1 MLVIALG
8 NTQHFTIK
16 SFKCCIYRVLL
27 FVLKIYLKTFSF
39 TNLFLLII
47 SLNVSSIQ
55 GVYQTR
61 RHFPFIFPTS
71 LYAQHI
77 WKTEKRLMVM
87 MIILL
92 FIISNTFGKSNIHH
106 HHGHHYHLLIYQ
118 PPHHY
123 IIIIVTITTII
134 IVTIIIV
141 VMKISSRYNESDSRQ
156 ATNHHRS
163 QFLPTLLSHVF
174 GVYHQHH
181 NRPK

>member
-1 MLVIALG
+1 MLHLQSSSFCFEDLFE
-8 NTQHFTIK
+8 NLFTYK
-16 SFKCCIYRVLL
+16 SISSYYFSQCFLYSGCLPDTA
-27 FVLKIYLKTFSF
+27 TFSIYF
-39 TNLFLLII
+39 PNI
-47 SLNVSSIQ
+47 SLRATHLEN
-55 GVYQTR
+55 R
-61 RHFPFIFPTS
+61 
-71 LYAQHI
+71 
-77 WKTEKRLMVM
+77 KKLMVM

>member
-92 FIISNTFGKSNIHH
+92 FIISHYEHLPLLTTHLEKVIFIIIITFWYINHH
-106 HHGHHYHLLIYQ
+106 HHHSHHHHRGHENKFPIQWKWQ
-118 PPHHY
+118 PSSNKSPS
-123 IIIIVTITTII
+123 VTISANF
-134 IVTIIIV
+134 IVPCFWCL
-141 VMKISSRYNESDSRQ
+141 SSAS
-156 ATNHHRS
+156 
-163 QFLPTLLSHVF
+163 
-174 GVYHQHH
+174 
-181 NRPK
+181 